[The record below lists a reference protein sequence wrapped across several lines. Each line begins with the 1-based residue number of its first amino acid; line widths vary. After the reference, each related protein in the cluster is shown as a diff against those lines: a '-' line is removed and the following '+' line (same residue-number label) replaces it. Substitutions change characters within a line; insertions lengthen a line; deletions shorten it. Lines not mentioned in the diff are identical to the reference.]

1 MFISFF
7 CRSIFFSV
15 IPTVSHLKAPGNNGI
30 RALLLAPT
38 RELAEQIHREVLRLV
53 DGRRFKICL
62 LGKKVSS
69 KAIASQVCVFSAA
82 VDCEHLCYA

>member
-1 MFISFF
+1 LLSVSLFF
-7 CRSIFFSV
+7 LVSNAHILFLFASSYGSV

-69 KAIASQVCVFSAA
+69 KAIASQVC
-82 VDCEHLCYA
+82 

>member
-1 MFISFF
+1 VSNAHISFLF
-7 CRSIFFSV
+7 YIFLYDSV

-69 KAIASQVCVFSAA
+69 KAIASQVC
-82 VDCEHLCYA
+82 